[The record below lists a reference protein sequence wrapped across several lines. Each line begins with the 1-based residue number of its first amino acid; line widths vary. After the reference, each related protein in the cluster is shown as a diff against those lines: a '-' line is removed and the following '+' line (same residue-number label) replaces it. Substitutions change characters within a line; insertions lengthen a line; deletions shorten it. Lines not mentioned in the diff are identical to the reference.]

1 MIIPHGNNVVRV
13 YVQIL
18 LSSPDQDYWK
28 AAPESKVKKVANEIL
43 SPYYIEWERVD
54 WYSVYPIGQG
64 IAERYSLDE
73 RVFIGGDACH
83 THSVCC
89 PALSLAIPESKLA
102 DLIVAKGRARD
113 EFWILGR
120 AEFCLEVSLSR
131 VWLCETVNVENI

>member
-18 LSSPDQDYWK
+18 LSSPEQDYWK
-28 AAPESKVKKVANEIL
+28 VAPESKVKKAANDIL

-73 RVFIGGDACH
+73 RIFVGGDACH
-83 THSVCC
+83 THSVC
-89 PALSLAIPESKLA
+89 PAYRCSRAMA
-102 DLIVAKGRARD
+102 DL
-113 EFWILGR
+113 
-120 AEFCLEVSLSR
+120 
-131 VWLCETVNVENI
+131 